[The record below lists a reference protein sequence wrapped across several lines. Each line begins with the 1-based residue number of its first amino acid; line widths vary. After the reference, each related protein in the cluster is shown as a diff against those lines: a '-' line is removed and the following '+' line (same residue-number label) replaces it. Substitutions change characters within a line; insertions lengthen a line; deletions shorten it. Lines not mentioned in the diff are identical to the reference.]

1 MKDMILEKTEKH
13 IATIMINRP
22 EKLNALTPSMITSL
36 EQKFEAIRDNPG
48 IRVVVIGGVESAF
61 CAGVDV
67 EGTSYNPLNSRIFLK
82 TFNRMI
88 KTIEMLPQP
97 TIAMING
104 TAVSGGLELALACTF
119 RIAAK
124 EAKLGLPEIKLGLVA
139 AGGTTYRLP
148 RLVGFSKAMEM
159 SLLGDLM
166 SGEEAAACDLVNW
179 AVRGEDLIHRTQALA
194 ERLADNPPIAM
205 SLIKDTLYSSSV
217 PHVDSASLIEILS
230 ASVNHYSEDKKE
242 GLDAFFSGRKPRFRG
257 E

>member
-1 MKDMILEKTEKH
+1 MKDIILERTENY
-13 IATIMINRP
+13 ITSIIINRP
-22 EKLNALTPSMITSL
+22 QKLNALTPSMIKSL
-36 EQKFEAIRDNPG
+36 EQKIESIRDNPEV
-48 IRVVVIGGVESAF
+48 RVVIIGGVENAF
-61 CAGVDV
+61 CSGVDV

-82 TFNRMI
+82 TFNRML
-88 KTIEMLPQP
+88 KTIETLPQP

-119 RIAAK
+119 RIAAN

-166 SGEEAAACDLVNW
+166 SGEEAAACNLVNW
-179 AVRGEDLIHRTQALA
+179 AVPGEELVQRTHVIAG
-194 ERLADNPPIAM
+194 RLADNPPIAM
-205 SLIKDTLYSSSV
+205 SLVKDSLYSTSV
-217 PHVDSASLIEILS
+217 PHIESASLNEILS

-242 GLDAFFSGRKPRFRG
+242 GLDAFFAKRKPRFTG
-257 E
+257 K